1 MLANLELMHSA
12 RESFM
17 GKLDKAKYGGGG
29 GGGDKRGDDEDIAR
43 LREVVAMMK
52 RI

>member
-17 GKLDKAKYGGGG
+17 GKLGKAKYG